1 MEENKQEFNVGD
13 KVINYGDEKLKG
25 KIVKVQYDETFGFWV
40 YLVKYGWKNGFKK
53 LWTFGCDLKKL

>member
-1 MEENKQEFNVGD
+1 MEKNRQEFNIGD

-25 KIVKVQYDETFGFWV
+25 KVIKVIYDKQWEVWL
-40 YLVKYGWKNGFKK
+40 YLVRYGWKMRFKK